1 MIRVTFISADDQE
14 QIVNVRG
21 GVSVQE
27 AAIQNDVIGIDADC
41 GGAAPALHATFLLKT
56 NGARKSARLAILR
69 HQCLNWFLVPVK
81 TPDCPARSN

>member
-41 GGAAPALHATFLLKT
+41 GGGCSCATCHVF
-56 NGARKSARLAILR
+56 
-69 HQCLNWFLVPVK
+69 C
-81 TPDCPARSN
+81 